1 MINKTTATLLIVED
15 EIIVAQDLQFILEEL
30 GYSVPEIADS
40 SESAIE
46 KTARI
51 KPDLILMDVRII
63 GEMDGIDTAKI
74 ISERFEIPVIYM
86 TAHSDEATLARAKE
100 TAPFGYIIKPFEE
113 RELQTTIEI
122 ALYKHKMEKRLKE
135 NAQWLTTVLRS
146 IGDGVIATDRLGR
159 ISFLNPVAEKITG
172 WSLSEAVGKDSA
184 KVFQL
189 IDEDSRKPIDHLI
202 AQVLKTGKGTSLP
215 ENTLLIAKDGK
226 EIPVEDSISP
236 IELYKGATPIEDSNG
251 SVIGAVVV
259 FRDVT
264 EQRLAAKK
272 LHRKAFYD
280 DLTNLPNRVWF
291 KERVTDAIAR
301 LQRNPNYLFA
311 VLVLDLDRFKNLNDS
326 LGHAIGDLLL
336 FHVAQKLL
344 HSVRSID
351 TVARLGGDEFA
362 ILLENL
368 QNYSEVDKIV
378 QRIQQDLKEL
388 FNLEG
393 QEVYTDASIGI
404 VLSSISYFC
413 VEDMLRDADIAMYR
427 AKNKGRGRYEIF
439 NTAMRDRFIASSQIE
454 KDLRTAIE
462 RGELTVY
469 YQPIVSLS
477 TQQTEGF
484 EALVRWHHPQRGIV
498 SPAEFVPIAEETGL
512 IVRLDSWVLQ
522 EACRQ
527 MKTWQEQY
535 PDLSHFNVSVNLSSL
550 QFRLPNLIDKI
561 SKILDE
567 TGLESNHLKL
577 EITESAFIENP
588 ELAAIILEQLRELG
602 VGLSLDDFGTGYSS
616 LSNLYRFPVNTL
628 KIDRSFI
635 NRIDRQREG
644 LEIVRIIVMLGQTLG
659 MDVVAEG
666 IETEAQLALLQQ
678 LHCQCG
684 QGYFFSKPLPADQAS
699 AWIKSRFEAVSSATI

>member
-1 MINKTTATLLIVED
+1 MTDKTTATLLIVEN
-15 EIIVAQDLQFILEEL
+15 ESIVAQDLQFILEDL
-30 GYSVPEIADS
+30 GYSVPAIADS

-46 KTARI
+46 KTAQI
-51 KPDLILMDVRII
+51 KPDLILMDIRII
-63 GEMDGIDTAKI
+63 GEIDGIDTAKT
-74 ISERFEIPVIYM
+74 ISEQFEIPVIYM

-135 NAQWLTTVLRS
+135 NAQWLKTVLRS
-146 IGDGVIATDRLGR
+146 IGDGVIATDKLGH
-159 ISFLNPVAEKITG
+159 ISFLNPVAEKMTG

-202 AQVLKTGKGTSLP
+202 AQVLKTGKGASLP

-264 EQRLAAKK
+264 EQRLAAKN

-291 KERVTDAIAR
+291 KERVTDEIAR
-301 LQRNPNYLFA
+301 LQRNSNYLFA

-344 HSVRSID
+344 NSVRTID

-378 QRIQQDLKEL
+378 QRIGQDLKEL

-404 VLSSISYFC
+404 VLSSISYYC

-427 AKNKGRGRYEIF
+427 AKAKGRGRYEIF

-462 RGELTVY
+462 RGELTLY

-477 TQQTEGF
+477 NQQTEGF

-577 EITESAFIENP
+577 EITESAFIDNP

-635 NRIDRQREG
+635 NRIDRQQDG
-644 LEIVRIIVMLGQTLG
+644 LEIVRIIVMLGQTLRI
-659 MDVVAEG
+659 DVVAEG

-678 LHCQCG
+678 VQCQCG
-684 QGYFFSKPLPADQAS
+684 QGYFFSKPLPADRAT
-699 AWIKSRFEAVSSATI
+699 AWIQSRFDSLGLG